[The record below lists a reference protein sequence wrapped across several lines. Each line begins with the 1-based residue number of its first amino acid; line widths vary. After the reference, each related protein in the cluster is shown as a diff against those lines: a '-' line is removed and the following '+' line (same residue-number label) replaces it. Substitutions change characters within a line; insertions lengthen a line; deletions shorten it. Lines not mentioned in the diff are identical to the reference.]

1 MAEQAEM
8 TGHGPRETPRVAVLG
23 GTGWVGRHVC
33 AELARAGAEVLVVAR
48 HQVPCPARHSFVP
61 LDLATAPTGT
71 LRRLLAEFGVHA
83 IVNAT
88 DAANATDGWTVGEP
102 ALTRLNVDLVE
113 RLVAAAADLPR
124 RIRMVHLGT
133 ILEYGETP
141 WGTVVAETH
150 PPRPATDYTRSKL
163 AGSTAV
169 LEAARADAID
179 ALVLRVTN
187 VCGPHP
193 SPVSLS
199 GKLVRQLTEALRA
212 GEPMTVDVADA
223 RRDFVDVRDVA
234 EAVVLAV
241 TSPVT
246 GRALNIGSGTATDIA
261 SVARL
266 FVEAAGLPSRMLRER
281 RRATTSL
288 GGSWTCAD
296 IRLAA
301 DLLDWRPRRDL
312 RSSMGDMW
320 RLAAPA

>member
-1 MAEQAEM
+1 M
-8 TGHGPRETPRVAVLG
+8 TGHGVRGAARIAVLG

-33 AELARAGAEVLVVAR
+33 AELTRAGAEVLVVAR
-48 HQVPCPARHSFVP
+48 HPVPHLAQHPFVR
-61 LDLATAPTGT
+61 LDLATAPPAA
-71 LRRLLAEFGVHA
+71 LRRLLADSRVHT

-124 RIRMVHLGT
+124 RIRVVHLGT

-150 PPRPATDYTRSKL
+150 PPHPATDYTRSKL

-169 LEAARADAID
+169 LEAARAGAVDAM
-179 ALVLRVTN
+179 VLRVTN

-199 GKLVRQLTEALRA
+199 GKLVRQLTEAVRA
-212 GEPMTVDVADA
+212 GEPMTIDVADA

-234 EAVVLAV
+234 DAVALAV
-241 TSPVT
+241 SSPVT
-246 GRALNIGSGTATDIA
+246 GRAVNIGSGTATDIT

-266 FVEAAGLPSRMLRER
+266 FVEAAGFPSRMLRER

-301 DLLDWRPRRDL
+301 ALLGWQPRRDL
-312 RSSMGDMW
+312 RSSLRDMW
-320 RLAAPA
+320 RLAAAA